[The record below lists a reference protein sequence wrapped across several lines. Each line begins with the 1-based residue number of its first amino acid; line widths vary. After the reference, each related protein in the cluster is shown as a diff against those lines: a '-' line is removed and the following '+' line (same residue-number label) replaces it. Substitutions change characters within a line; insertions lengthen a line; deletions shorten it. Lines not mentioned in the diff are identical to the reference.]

1 MRSAPGGPRFRS
13 KLIPALIDAYCR
25 ATGDPEGSLGQWL
38 LEGAPLGLTQ
48 AIPMSGIFPPVDT
61 SGGSKEEFESLTAK
75 IREAQFRNYT
85 SFEEEPDLA
94 RGEIQ
99 RCIEAEHMTEF
110 RTLEEV
116 QEYVGGKPLL

>member
-1 MRSAPGGPRFRS
+1 M
-13 KLIPALIDAYCR
+13 
-25 ATGDPEGSLGQWL
+25 
-38 LEGAPLGLTQ
+38 
-48 AIPMSGIFPPVDT
+48 T
-61 SGGSKEEFESLTAK
+61 SGGSKEEFEALTAK

-99 RCIEAEHMTEF
+99 RCIDAEHMTEF

-116 QEYVGGKPLL
+116 QEYVGGKPLLNQLALQVKTKADGSLKLRLITDLLRSQGSWFLWAPERIVLPRLVDAVESAR